1 MGLNEMGDAGMTD
14 IKIALVVAAARNGV
28 IGIQNALPWNLPSEL
43 QRFKELTT
51 GHPLIMGRNTYEAIG
66 RPLPN
71 RDNIVVTRGEIMDDP
86 SVHTVNSIEEA
97 IALARR
103 FAVTRGVD
111 EIMIVGGGQ
120 IYEQT
125 LKLADRIY
133 FTRVEMDAEGDTLFP
148 DLSPERWREISREEF
163 KAGPQDNADFTVLT
177 LDRAA

>member
-1 MGLNEMGDAGMTD
+1 MTD

-51 GHPLIMGRNTYEAIG
+51 GHPLVMGRNTYEAIG

-103 FAVTRGVD
+103 FAVNRGVE

-148 DLSPERWREISREEF
+148 DLSPARWREISREEF